1 MDTCWQGIVLGNLQ
15 DGKKILSGGADNTG
29 RSFDV
34 TTGQSSQLTQHD
46 TPIKTVRWIDTPQG
60 GILATGSWDKTL
72 KVRVCLRWWSYLHF
86 RFNLLINLN
95 TDRWMLLFR
104 GLSSIG
110 ICERQTLSRRFSCL
124 RGVIRW
130 MLCIRL
136 WLLELPR
143 GISRFSTL
151 PILRLRSRWVDLNQ
165 VSQQMGY

>member
-1 MDTCWQGIVLGNLQ
+1 MGTCWWVIVLGNLQ
-15 DGKKILSGGADNTG
+15 DGNKILSGGADNAG
-29 RSFDV
+29 RMFDV
-34 TTGQSSQLTQHD
+34 TTGQSSQVAQHD
-46 TPIKTVRWIDTPQG
+46 APIKTVRWIDTPQG

-72 KVRVCLRWWSYLHF
+72 KVRVCLWWWSYLHF

-110 ICERQTLSRRFSCL
+110 ICERQTLSRRFNCP
-124 RGVIRW
+124 RGVILW
-130 MLCIRL
+130 MSCTRL

-143 GISRFSTL
+143 GIFRFSTL